1 MLATCSAKDAS
12 GDGTI
17 SMIEL
22 RRAMES
28 VGKGHSDE
36 ELREIINNANTNID
50 GNDIM
55 TFDKFMGVIAKAEF
69 Y

>member
-1 MLATCSAKDAS
+1 ML
-12 GDGTI
+12 
-17 SMIEL
+17 EL

-36 ELREIINNANTNID
+36 ELREIINNANPNID